1 MVNNHRGAF
10 CPVVALE
17 RGRESSKQPKQHT
30 RGGVASAAAGGND
43 IAPVLLQLPF
53 ELDTLAMVRSFPP
66 VCLKNPPR
74 RRGRPQGAEFLGMA
88 GANWWEC
95 TVREQDTRNI
105 MLTDG
110 SGHDAAALLRICPS
124 RGGSVKRGG
133 EAFLPVGKRRSEPAR
148 GGEVARAMGSN

>member
-1 MVNNHRGAF
+1 MI
-10 CPVVALE
+10 VVALFAVSWSWSVA
-17 RGRESSKQPKQHT
+17 GESRKQPKRHI
-30 RGGVASAAAGGND
+30 RSDVAPAAAGGND

-66 VCLKNPPR
+66 VCLKNPSG

-133 EAFLPVGKRRSEPAR
+133 EAFLPVGKRGSEPAR
-148 GGEVARAMGSN
+148 GGEVAGAMGSN